1 MNLKNSR
8 TEQNLMTAFSA
19 ESQARNKYTLFADKA
34 KKDGFLSAA
43 NIFGQIADNERAHS
57 EIWLTYL
64 NTIGTTEQNLSSSIA
79 GEHYEWSEMYRS
91 FAETAR
97 DEGFDD
103 IAVKMEAIGQIE
115 AEHEKCFSSLLENK
129 SNQNTTRRSDTMIRQ
144 CSNCG
149 YIHTGQYAPKVCP
162 VCGHDQSYFVQK
174 PKNS

>member
-1 MNLKNSR
+1 MELKNTR

-34 KKDGFLSAA
+34 RKDGFLPAA
-43 NIFGQIADNERAHS
+43 NLFKQIADNEKAHS

-64 NTIGTTEQNLSSSIA
+64 NTIGTTEQNRSSSIA
-79 GEHYEWSEMYRS
+79 GEHYEWAEMYRS

-115 AEHEKCFSSLLENK
+115 AEHEKCFSALLENM
-129 SNQNTTRRSDTMIRQ
+129 SNQNSDRCGDKMIWQ

-149 YIHTGQYAPKVCP
+149 HIHTGQYAPKICP
-162 VCGHDQSYFVQK
+162 VCGRDQSYFVQK
-174 PKNS
+174 PTNS